1 MEHTAASLLR
11 DRGIQVTAQRI
22 AVYEAV
28 CATPH
33 VTADHI
39 AETVRQGLGSISR
52 QAVYDAL
59 ALLESQGLVR
69 RIQPIG
75 SPALFEGRV
84 GDNHHHVI
92 CRDCGMV
99 MDIDCAVGEAPCLTP
114 QMALGFDIDEAD
126 VSYWGRCPQCQSLQ
140 TSA

>member
-1 MEHTAASLLR
+1 MTSPTAELLR
-11 DRGIQVTAQRI
+11 GHGIHVTAQRV
-22 AVYEAV
+22 AVYNAV
-28 CATPH
+28 TRAPH
-33 VTADHI
+33 ATADHI
-39 AETVRQGLGSISR
+39 ADAVRQDLGTISR
-52 QAVYDAL
+52 QSVYDAL
-59 ALLESQGLVR
+59 AVLESHGLVR
-69 RIQPIG
+69 RVQPIG

-114 QMALGFDIDEAD
+114 HMAHGFDIDEAD